1 MGATYLNVP
10 YKERE
15 TAKALGA
22 RWDPD
27 VRQWYV
33 PPGRD
38 VSPFA
43 GWLADASP
51 STDLV
56 ANANRQAVAST
67 NNKGAI
73 GLAQL
78 LAGVTATVERAYR
91 SGVWTMVDVV
101 QASTVRGHVYLEVAE
116 RDPNGIVLA
125 KARAMIWG
133 RVAQE
138 ILPQFERATGM
149 TVGPGIK
156 LLVRA
161 RPGFSAQH
169 GFALEIDALDPE
181 YSLGDLEARKRE
193 IRARLKADGLFDAN
207 RRLQAPWDFNAVLV
221 IAPLQAAGL
230 GDFRAEAGRLESARV
245 CSFEYVSSRFQGE
258 GAAQEIVAAAET
270 ALTSRRQKAQ
280 PMPDVVVLIRGGG
293 AVNDLAWLN
302 DYALARFICQL
313 RVPAFTGIGHE
324 RDSTVLDE
332 VAHTA
337 FDTPSKVIAGI
348 ENTIRARTVEAAAA
362 FEAIVSGARRV
373 LSAWRRDAD
382 RHHAEVQREAIRS
395 LAAARQRIDRSLM
408 NVRTSAQHGIRAAD
422 LKTGATLADVRF
434 GAQAVLRDAQRSM
447 PMLLDTIRAGA
458 RGAVSEAR
466 AASEAAHQAVH
477 ERARELSKGAE
488 IQLRATI
495 ESVAM
500 KAREAVR
507 QAGANAQALM
517 REVAGQGPDKT
528 LARGFALVRAED
540 GTAVTSADAAEAVD
554 TLTLQFKDGVVRA
567 TPERKSSTP

>member
-1 MGATYLNVP
+1 MGATYLKVP

-15 TAKALGA
+15 SAKALGA

-43 GWLADASP
+43 GWLANASA
-51 STDLV
+51 STEVV
-56 ANANRQAVAST
+56 ANANPQAVAST

-78 LAGVTATVERAYR
+78 LAGVTAAVERAYR
-91 SGVWTMVDVV
+91 AGVWTIVDVV

-116 RDPNGIVLA
+116 RDANGMVLA

-193 IRARLKADGLFDAN
+193 IRTRLKAEGLFDAN
-207 RRLQAPWDFNAVLV
+207 RRLPAPWDFNSVLV

-230 GDFRAEAGRLESARV
+230 GDFQAEAGRLEAAQV
-245 CSFEYVSSRFQGE
+245 CAFEYASSRFQGE
-258 GAAQEIVAAAET
+258 GAAQEIIAATEA
-270 ALTSRRQKAQ
+270 ALSARRQVARA
-280 PMPDVVVLIRGGG
+280 MPDVVVLIRGGG

-302 DYALARFICQL
+302 DLDLARFICQL
-313 RVPAFTGIGHE
+313 AVPVFTGIGHE

-348 ENTIRARTVEAAAA
+348 ENTIRARTREAAAA
-362 FEAIVSGARRV
+362 FEAIVSGSSRV
-373 LSAWRRDAD
+373 LNASRSDAD
-382 RHHAEVQREAIRS
+382 RQHAEVQREAIRS
-395 LAAARQRIDRSLM
+395 LAAARQRVDRSLM
-408 NVRTSAQHGIRAAD
+408 NVRASAQHGVRAAE
-422 LKTGATLADVRF
+422 LKTGAMLAEIRY

-447 PMLLDTIRAGA
+447 PMELD
-458 RGAVSEAR
+458 AVRTMAR
-466 AASEAAHQAVH
+466 AAVSDARATSNAAHEDVH
-477 ERARELSKGAE
+477 ERARELSRGAQTE
-488 IQLRATI
+488 LRAAMET
-495 ESVAM
+495 VAV

-507 QAGANAQALM
+507 LAGTNAQALM

-528 LARGFALVRAED
+528 LARGFALVRAQD
-540 GTAVTSADAAEAVD
+540 GTAVTSAGAAEVVG
-554 TLTLQFKDGVVRA
+554 TLTLQFKDGVVLA
-567 TPERKSSTP
+567 TPQRNASTS

>member
-38 VSPFA
+38 VSLFA
-43 GWLADASP
+43 GWLDNASP

-67 NNKGAI
+67 NSKGGI

-78 LAGVTATVERAYR
+78 LAGVTATVDRAYR

-101 QASTVRGHVYLEVAE
+101 QASSVRGHVYLEVAE

-156 LLVRA
+156 LLARA

-207 RRLQAPWDFNAVLV
+207 RRLQVPWDFNAVLV
-221 IAPLQAAGL
+221 IAPFQAAGL
-230 GDFRAEAGRLESARV
+230 GDFRAEAGRLESAKV

-280 PMPDVVVLIRGGG
+280 PMPDVVVLIRGG
-293 AVNDLAWLN
+293 VPSMTWL
-302 DYALARFICQL
+302 
-313 RVPAFTGIGHE
+313 G
-324 RDSTVLDE
+324 
-332 VAHTA
+332 
-337 FDTPSKVIAGI
+337 
-348 ENTIRARTVEAAAA
+348 
-362 FEAIVSGARRV
+362 
-373 LSAWRRDAD
+373 
-382 RHHAEVQREAIRS
+382 
-395 LAAARQRIDRSLM
+395 
-408 NVRTSAQHGIRAAD
+408 
-422 LKTGATLADVRF
+422 
-434 GAQAVLRDAQRSM
+434 
-447 PMLLDTIRAGA
+447 
-458 RGAVSEAR
+458 
-466 AASEAAHQAVH
+466 
-477 ERARELSKGAE
+477 
-488 IQLRATI
+488 
-495 ESVAM
+495 
-500 KAREAVR
+500 
-507 QAGANAQALM
+507 
-517 REVAGQGPDKT
+517 
-528 LARGFALVRAED
+528 
-540 GTAVTSADAAEAVD
+540 
-554 TLTLQFKDGVVRA
+554 
-567 TPERKSSTP
+567 

>member
-1 MGATYLNVP
+1 MGATYLKVP

-27 VRQWYV
+27 AKQWYV

-43 GWLADASP
+43 DWLANPSP
-51 STDLV
+51 STEV
-56 ANANRQAVAST
+56 ASTAGPQAVAPS

-78 LAGVTATVERAYR
+78 LAGVTAAVERAYR
-91 SGVWTMVDVV
+91 SGVWTIVDVV

-116 RDPNGIVLA
+116 RDANGVVLA

-133 RVAQE
+133 RVAQQ

-169 GFALEIDALDPE
+169 GFALEIDAVDPE

-193 IRARLKADGLFDAN
+193 IRARLKADGIFDAN
-207 RRLQAPWDFNAVLV
+207 RRLQAPWDFNSVLV

-230 GDFRAEAGRLESARV
+230 GDFKAEAERLQAARV
-245 CSFEYVSSRFQGE
+245 CSFEYVSSRFQGD
-258 GAAQEIVAAAET
+258 GATHEIVVAAEA
-270 ALTSRRQKAQ
+270 ALNARRQEAK
-280 PMPDVVVLIRGGG
+280 PMPDVVVFIRGGG

-313 RVPAFTGIGHE
+313 KVPVFTGIGHE

-362 FEAIVSGARRV
+362 FEAIVSGGSRV
-373 LSAWRRDAD
+373 LSASRRDAD
-382 RHHAEVQREAIRS
+382 RQHAEVQREAIRS
-395 LAAARQRIDRSLM
+395 LAATRQRVDRSLM
-408 NVRTSAQHGIRAAD
+408 NVRTSAQHGVRAAD
-422 LKTGATLADVRF
+422 FRTGATLAEVRF
-434 GAQAVLRDAQRSM
+434 GAQAVLRDAQRST
-447 PMLLDTIRAGA
+447 PILLDTVRAAA
-458 RGAVSEAR
+458 RGAVSDAR
-466 AASEAAHQAVH
+466 AASEAAHQGVH
-477 ERARELSKGAE
+477 ERARELCKGAG
-488 IQLRATI
+488 IQLRATV
-495 ESVAM
+495 ETVAM
-500 KAREAVR
+500 KAREAVC

-528 LARGFALVRAED
+528 LARGFALVRAEN
-540 GTAVTSADAAEAVD
+540 GTAVTSAGAAESVD

-567 TPERKSSTP
+567 TPERKSST